1 MENSNNRKRII
12 GSVVGT
18 VVAVLVAFFVQQ
30 YFFKAPT
37 FDKAMMDAASQINQS
52 CPIMVDQE
60 TRLDNAVAMPGKVF
74 QYNYTL
80 VNLAKDSINIS
91 GLESYIKP
99 MILNNVKTNP
109 DMKGFRDNKVT
120 MIYNYKD
127 KDGIYITRI
136 NITPDMYEK

>member
-1 MENSNNRKRII
+1 MENTNNRKRII
-12 GSVVGT
+12 SSVVGA
-18 VVAVLVAFFVQQ
+18 VVAVLVAALVQQ

-37 FDKAMMDAASQINQS
+37 FDKTMMQAASQINQS

-60 TRLDNAVAMPGKVF
+60 TRLDNAVAMPGKIF

-109 DMKGFRDNKVT
+109 DMKSFRDNKIT
-120 MIYNYKD
+120 MTYTYKD
-127 KDGIYITRI
+127 KDGVFITRI
-136 NITPDMYEK
+136 EITPEMYEE

>member
-1 MENSNNRKRII
+1 MENTNNRKRII
-12 GSVVGT
+12 SSVTGT

-30 YFFKAPT
+30 YFFKAPS
-37 FDKAMMDAASQINQS
+37 FDKAMMEAASQINKS

-80 VNLAKDSINIS
+80 VNFAKDSVNIP
-91 GLESYIKP
+91 GLEGYMKP

-120 MIYNYKD
+120 MTYTYKD
-127 KDGIYITRI
+127 KDGVFITRI
-136 NITPDMYEK
+136 DITPEMYEE

>member
-1 MENSNNRKRII
+1 
-12 GSVVGT
+12 
-18 VVAVLVAFFVQQ
+18 
-30 YFFKAPT
+30 
-37 FDKAMMDAASQINQS
+37 MMQAASQINQS

-60 TRLDNAVAMPGKVF
+60 TRLDNAVAMPGKIF

-109 DMKGFRDNKVT
+109 DMKSFRDNKIT
-120 MIYNYKD
+120 MTYTYKD
-127 KDGIYITRI
+127 KYGVFITRI
-136 NITPDMYEK
+136 DITPEMYEE